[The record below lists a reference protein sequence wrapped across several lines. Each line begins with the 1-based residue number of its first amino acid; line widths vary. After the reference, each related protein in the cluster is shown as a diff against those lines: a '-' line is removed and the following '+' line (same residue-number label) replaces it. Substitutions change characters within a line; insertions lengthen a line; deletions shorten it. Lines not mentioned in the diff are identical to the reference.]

1 MVQNTFWEDLYSPHY
16 DMDIYESYFL
26 VALYYYYYYYYYYYG
41 LTGWGNAPSH
51 IIIIIIIMVW
61 QDGEMHPHTLSTLE
75 RYGSHKVC

>member
-1 MVQNTFWEDLYSPHY
+1 MTWIFTSSIFWLRFF
-16 DMDIYESYFL
+16 III
-26 VALYYYYYYYYYYYG
+26 
-41 LTGWGNAPSH
+41 